1 MAIVSAQF
9 LIDFITNYPQRN
21 PGKSGTLINKDNQE
35 VGYQITLSKNDYS
48 NVKTYLLEEYIQAED
63 DPKNV
68 TGVTD
73 LQLEIILDYV
83 TIRALGDTHV
93 WVVLSYSI

>member
-1 MAIVSAQF
+1 MIEFRLIMTIAKIIDCSF
-9 LIDFITNYPQRN
+9 LVDFVKEYPVRS
-21 PGKSGTLINKDNQE
+21 PAKSGELINKNNQ
-35 VGYQITLSKNDYS
+35 VCGYQLTLSEHDFS

-73 LQLEIILDYV
+73 LQLEITLDYIKV
-83 TIRALGDTHV
+83 SVID
-93 WVVLSYSI
+93 

>member
-1 MAIVSAQF
+1 MTVVSAQF
-9 LIDFITNYPQRN
+9 LIDFITQYPQRN
-21 PGKSGTLINKDNQE
+21 PGKSGTLINKDNRE
-35 VGYQITLSKNDYS
+35 VGYQITLSDIDYS

-83 TIRALGDTHV
+83 SIKILNSDT
-93 WVVLSYSI
+93 